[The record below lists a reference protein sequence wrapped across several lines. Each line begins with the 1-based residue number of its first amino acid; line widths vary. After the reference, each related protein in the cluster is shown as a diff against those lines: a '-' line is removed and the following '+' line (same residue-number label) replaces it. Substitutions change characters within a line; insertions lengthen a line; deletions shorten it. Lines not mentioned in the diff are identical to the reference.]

1 MKADKKADK
10 IDINQIM
17 YTTRKEYLTQILTL
31 TEASEELEISD
42 GYLRQLV
49 IKGEFESWEFKKVGR
64 VTIFLKESIERR
76 KTKFKKW

>member
-76 KTKFKKW
+76 KTKFKK